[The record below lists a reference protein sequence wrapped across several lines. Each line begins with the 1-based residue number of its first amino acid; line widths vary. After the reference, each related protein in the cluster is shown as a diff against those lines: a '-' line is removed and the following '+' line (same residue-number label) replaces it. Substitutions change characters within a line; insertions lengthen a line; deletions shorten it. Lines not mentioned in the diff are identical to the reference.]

1 MDNIRLMVKTDDHGT
16 RQVSPVKMSEVAQL
30 ADVSLMTVS
39 RALNSPEKLS
49 PETLKKVLD
58 VVAKTGYVPNLT
70 ALSLRSA
77 KTRLIA
83 VITPYF
89 SGHFAE
95 MIDTVSAVL
104 TSKGYQVILGQTGYS
119 AAQEAALVQAIIGR
133 RPDGIILTGV
143 EHSPEMRNLLIQS
156 GIPIVE
162 TWDLTASPIDML
174 VGFSHE
180 EISSAVCNYLVERG
194 RKHIA
199 LISNNDPRALRRNDA
214 FLATARNVGLETPF
228 VKSMPFPLTH
238 SKGRAAFADLLAEY
252 SKMDAVYCSS
262 DEGAMGVLTE
272 AQIRGIAIPGDL
284 SVVGTGDFDFAATLN
299 PSLTTVRL
307 GGAIIGTKA
316 AQFILDRVEGR
327 KVVSKIL
334 KVGISIIERQSS

>member
-1 MDNIRLMVKTDDHGT
+1 MVKTDKT
-16 RQVSPVKMSEVAQL
+16 RHVSPVKMSEVARL

-49 PETLKKVLD
+49 PETLRKVLD
-58 VVAKTGYVPNLT
+58 VVAETGYVPNLT
-70 ALSLRSA
+70 AGSLRSA

-83 VITPYF
+83 VFTPYF

-95 MIDTVSAVL
+95 MIQTVSEAL
-104 TSKGYQVILGQTGYS
+104 TSKSYQVILGQTEYS
-119 AAQEAALVQAIIGR
+119 TLREADLVQAIIGR
-133 RPDGIILTGV
+133 RPDGIIVTGV
-143 EHSPEMRNLLIQS
+143 EHSPETRSLLIQS
-156 GIPIVE
+156 RIPVVE
-162 TWDLTASPIDML
+162 TWDLTPTPIDML

-180 EISSAVCNYLVERG
+180 EISSAVCNFLVARG
-194 RKHIA
+194 RKNIA
-199 LISNNDPRALRRNDA
+199 LISNNDPRALRRNEA
-214 FLATARNVGLETPF
+214 FLATARKIGLETPV

-238 SKGRAAFADLLAEY
+238 GKARTAFAELLAEY

-262 DEGAMGVLTE
+262 DVGAMGVLTE
-272 AQIRGIAIPGDL
+272 AQVRGIAIPGDL
-284 SVVGTGDFDFAATLN
+284 AVVGTGDFDFAATLH

-307 GGAIIGTKA
+307 GGAIVGAKA

-327 KVVSKIL
+327 EVVNKIV